1 MTEFSSEAIR
11 QSGYLRE
18 GFAEHYDGFRPQPP
32 SVLLEVLSRY
42 AGGPPLRRVLDL
54 GSGTGLSTRPWAE
67 LADEVI
73 GIEPNPAMRRVADEK
88 PRPHVRYIEGHA
100 SDTGLAESSVDL
112 VTCSQSFHWMDRE
125 ATLTEAGRI
134 LRQGGVFA
142 AYDYDPVPTVDAEI
156 EAAFFEHLRLRA
168 RYRDELGLFAG
179 WTRRPKHEHL
189 EVIRKSGLFAL
200 ARELVLHE
208 ERETGADELIGF
220 VRSLGLVPELI
231 ALGATEDQLGLT
243 RFDETTRRVMGAG
256 RMRTLVG
263 YRVRL
268 GVK

>member
-1 MTEFSSEAIR
+1 MTDFSRQAIR

-18 GFAEHYDGFRPQPP
+18 GVAEHYDVFRPQPP
-32 SVLLEVLSRY
+32 SVLLGALARY
-42 AGGPPLRRVLDL
+42 AGGPPLQRVVDL

-67 LADEVI
+67 LAHEVI
-73 GIEPNPAMRRVADEK
+73 GIELNPAMRRVADET
-88 PRPHVRYIEGHA
+88 PTPHVRYVEGHA
-100 SDTGLAESSVDL
+100 SDTGLADSSVDL

-125 ATLTEAGRI
+125 ATLAEAARI

-142 AYDYDPVPTVDAEI
+142 AYDYDAVPAVDAEI
-156 EAAFFEHLRLRA
+156 EATFFEHLRLRA
-168 RYRDELGLFAG
+168 RYRDELGLLAG

-200 ARELVLHE
+200 VRELVLHE
-208 ERETGADELIGF
+208 ERETGADELVGF
-220 VRSLGLVPELI
+220 VRSLGLAELI

-243 RFDETTRRVMGAG
+243 RFDETTRRVLGTA
-256 RMRTLVG
+256 RVRTLVG